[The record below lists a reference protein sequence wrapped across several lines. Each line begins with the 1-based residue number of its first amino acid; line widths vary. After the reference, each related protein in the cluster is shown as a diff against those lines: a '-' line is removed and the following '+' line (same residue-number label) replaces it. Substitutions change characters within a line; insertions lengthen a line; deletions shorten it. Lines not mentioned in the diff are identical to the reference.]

1 VRCTPAYNRV
11 VNRTEKRKR
20 VLALD
25 VGTKRIGMAVTDEL
39 GITAQGLATL
49 ERQNKKSDL
58 ARLVHVLQE
67 YDVGEVVVGMPLR
80 MSGDEGTQAEKMR
93 AFAHDLKEQSGLPL
107 HFWDERLTS
116 AEANRMLDEAG
127 MTRLDRK
134 GKVDQ
139 MAAVM
144 ILQSWMERNSR

>member
-1 VRCTPAYNRV
+1 
-11 VNRTEKRKR
+11 VNRPEKRRR

-39 GITAQGLATL
+39 GITAQGLETL
-49 ERQNKKSDL
+49 ERQNKKADL
-58 ARLVHVLQE
+58 SRLVHVLQE
-67 YDVGEVVVGMPLR
+67 YDIGEVVVGMPLR
-80 MSGDEGTQAEKMR
+80 MSGDEGIQAEKMR
-93 AFAHDLKEQSGLPL
+93 AFARDLAEQSGLPF

-116 AEANRMLDEAG
+116 AEANRLLDEAG

-144 ILQSWMERNSR
+144 ILQGWMEKNSL